1 MTGLVPQAMLV
12 VLVFAAGCLLF
23 LALAPLF
30 AHRVDLRHRLAG
42 TVAVAAMPRASL
54 RVDST
59 RSFWSRV
66 VRAVEARGLNLAA
79 DDRGGALGQKLV
91 QAGYLQAHAPR
102 LYMLTRVGLVLALP
116 LLGTAWM
123 LTGDKVEPLK
133 LYMVIG
139 GLAVLGLYAPGFY
152 VGSRVKSRAKAILN
166 GFPDTLD
173 LMLVCVEAGLG
184 IDACFNRV
192 GNEVQR
198 SHPLLAAQFAN
209 VALELRAGR
218 SRADALKGLV
228 NRTGVPEIGSFVTL
242 IIQSDKLGSSI
253 SQALKCYAIEM
264 REGRKMRAEE
274 KAHRLPVLISI
285 PLVAFMLPTMIA
297 VLILPGAIMIKR
309 DMLPNMAS
317 AGK

>member
-1 MTGLVPQAMLV
+1 MTGLVPQALLV
-12 VLVFAAGCLLF
+12 VLVFAAGCLAF
-23 LALAPLF
+23 LAVAPLF

-42 TVAVAAMPRASL
+42 TVAVVAAPSASL

-66 VRAVEARGLNLAA
+66 VRAVEARGVKLTDAKKA
-79 DDRGGALGQKLV
+79 GPIAEKLV
-91 QAGYLQAHAPR
+91 QAGFLQPHAPR
-102 LYMLTRVGLVLALP
+102 LYMLARVGLTLALP
-116 LLGTAWM
+116 LVGAAWM
-123 LTGDKVEPLK
+123 LTGDKIEPMK

-139 GLAVLGLYAPGFY
+139 GLAVIGLYAPGFY
-152 VGSRVKSRAKAILN
+152 VGSRVSSRAKAVLN

-192 GNEVQR
+192 GQEVAR
-198 SHPLLAAQFAN
+198 SHPLLAAQFAK

-218 SRADALKGLV
+218 SRAEALKGLV
-228 NRTGVPEIGSFVTL
+228 RRTGVPEIGSFVTL

-253 SQALKCYAIEM
+253 SQALKCYAVEM
-264 REGRKMRAEE
+264 RDSRKMRAEE

-309 DMLPNMAS
+309 DMLPSMSSPAQ
-317 AGK
+317 